1 MLEKHTFKT
10 DAEVNSFFQNNKDAY
25 LIKLIVCGGEQHLV
39 ISRSNGG
46 REHLSS
52 NTPISRG

>member
-10 DAEVNSFFQNNKDAY
+10 DAEVNSFFQRNKDAY

-39 ISRSNGG
+39 ISRNSNG
-46 REHLSS
+46 RDHLPS
-52 NTPISRG
+52 NTPISR

>member
-39 ISRSNGG
+39 ISRGNNG
-46 REHLSS
+46 RDHLPA
-52 NTPISRG
+52 NTPISR

>member
-10 DAEVNSFFQNNKDAY
+10 DDEVNRFFQNNRDAY

-39 ISRSNGG
+39 ISRSDTG
-46 REHLSS
+46 RNHLPS
-52 NTPISRG
+52 NVPIKR

>member
-10 DAEVNSFFQNNKDAY
+10 DDEVNRFFQSNKDAY

-39 ISRSNGG
+39 ISRNSNG
-46 REHLSS
+46 RDHLPS
-52 NTPISRG
+52 NLSIER

>member
-10 DAEVNSFFQNNKDAY
+10 DDEVNRFFQNNRDAY

-39 ISRSNGG
+39 ISRSDTG
-46 REHLSS
+46 RNHLPA
-52 NTPISRG
+52 NVPIKR